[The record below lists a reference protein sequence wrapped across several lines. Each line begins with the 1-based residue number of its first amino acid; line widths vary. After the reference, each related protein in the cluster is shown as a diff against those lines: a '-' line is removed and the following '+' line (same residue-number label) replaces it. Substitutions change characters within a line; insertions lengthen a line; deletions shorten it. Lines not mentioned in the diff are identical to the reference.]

1 LLDHD
6 KRWDCVV
13 FEQQQR
19 SADKLL
25 MVNDSDRV
33 GESAEGRSP
42 DTVDR
47 LMVGACAAIWLGLLA
62 VTVMATVALV
72 DMGKGHTFGSEEKG
86 TPWLLYSVIVVSA
99 LIILGAIP
107 LLLRARR
114 DAQSEPAPPVIPEN
128 RVAGTGTTGASVSSS
143 RSPAAA
149 ATEAPTEKIR
159 IFGSTVDPSVRY
171 QPDYAQSSASRR
183 ADPLIPA
190 TELDRLWLRCTVSLG
205 GAIGLALAGSEA
217 ATYLLAVGKDTG
229 AWVALG
235 LAGVITAAM
244 PIIPVLYLRQLRSSL
259 ESAASESA

>member
-1 LLDHD
+1 
-6 KRWDCVV
+6 
-13 FEQQQR
+13 
-19 SADKLL
+19 
-25 MVNDSDRV
+25 
-33 GESAEGRSP
+33 
-42 DTVDR
+42 
-47 LMVGACAAIWLGLLA
+47 MVGACAAIWLGLLA

-72 DMGKGHTFGSEEKG
+72 DMGKGHTFASGEKG
-86 TPWLLYSVIVVSA
+86 TPWLLYSVIAVSA
-99 LIILGAIP
+99 LIIVGAVP

-114 DAQSEPAPPVIPEN
+114 DAQTESAPPVVPDS
-128 RVAGTGTTGASVSSS
+128 RGSGSLPSSTPRSTTAPV
-143 RSPAAA
+143 
-149 ATEAPTEKIR
+149 TEAPTEKIR

-190 TELDRLWLRCTVSLG
+190 TELDRLWLRCTVTLA

-244 PIIPVLYLRQLRSSL
+244 PVVPVLYLRQLRSSL
-259 ESAASESA
+259 AAAAGETE